1 MAYIVNF
8 DQSNKA
14 DWTFDITATDG
25 DPDSPT
31 FGNPIDFTGALV
43 TMTVTDEHCW
53 TRLTASIGSGI
64 TQPVGTTIE
73 VLFTAAQMET
83 LWAGSYKYGVVFS
96 LNGSIEQLLS
106 GTVSVYDGVAQ
117 I

>member
-1 MAYIVNF
+1 MAYIINF

-14 DWTFDITATDG
+14 DWIFDIIATDADTG
-25 DPDSPT
+25 LAI
-31 FGNPIDFTGALV
+31 NFTGAFV
-43 TMTVTDEHCW
+43 TLTVKDENNCQ
-53 TRLTASIGSGI
+53 RLTASIGSGI
-64 TQPVGTTIE
+64 TQPVATTLE

-83 LWAGSYKYGVVFS
+83 LCPGSYKIGMVYS
-96 LNGSIEQLLS
+96 LAGSINQIFH

>member
-14 DWTFDITATDG
+14 DWAFDITATDADTG
-25 DPDSPT
+25 VA
-31 FGNPIDFTGALV
+31 IDFTGSLI
-43 TMTVTDEHCW
+43 TLTVKDEGDCQVLSA
-53 TRLTASIGSGI
+53 TVGSGI
-64 TQPVGTTIE
+64 TLIFGTTIE
-73 VLFTAAQMET
+73 VVFTASQMET
-83 LWAGSYKYGVVFS
+83 LIPGAYKVGAVYS
-96 LNGSIEQLLS
+96 LNGEINQLFS

>member
-14 DWTFDITATDG
+14 DFTFDVTATDVDTG
-25 DPDSPT
+25 LA
-31 FGNPIDFTGALV
+31 IDFTGALV
-43 TMTVTDEHCW
+43 THTIKDENDCQV
-53 TRLTASIGSGI
+53 LTSTIGSGI

-73 VLFTAAQMET
+73 VKYPASQMEG
-83 LWAGSYKYGVVFS
+83 LRPGSYKHGMVYH
-96 LNGSIEQLLS
+96 LNGEINPLLTGTLSI
-106 GTVSVYDGVAQ
+106 YDGVAQ

>member
-14 DWTFDITATDG
+14 DWAFDITATDADTG
-25 DPDSPT
+25 SDIS
-31 FGNPIDFTGALV
+31 FTGALV
-43 TMTVTDEHCW
+43 TLTVKDENDCQ
-53 TRLTASIGSGI
+53 RLTATIGSGI
-64 TQPVGTTIE
+64 TQPTALVLE
-73 VLFTAAQMET
+73 VLFTAAQMQT
-83 LWAGSYKYGVVFS
+83 LCAGAYKIGAVYS
-96 LNGSIEQLLS
+96 LNGEINQIFT